1 MAKNGTYQMYFREHG
16 SCSSGVRR
24 QVVWAHK
31 GNYLSL
37 VGDGG
42 EGLIQEVALELGLR
56 VAGGC
61 QEVGEGGQRTGRFHC
76 LFPQE
81 WANTGGEQAEVRLPK
96 HPFPFKK
103 ERIWLFSFC
112 AETTMRVHFRRLPHI
127 HSFLLYTQN
136 PRFVHGSNVAAK
148 NFDFPGSHVAMW
160 LSPDQ

>member
-16 SCSSGVRR
+16 SCSSGVRC
-24 QVVWAHK
+24 QVVRAHK
-31 GNYLSL
+31 GNDLSL
-37 VGDGG
+37 VRDGG

-76 LFPQE
+76 LFTQK

-96 HPFPFKK
+96 HPFLFKK

-112 AETTMRVHFRRLPHI
+112 AETTMRVHFRRLPNI

-148 NFDFPGSHVAMW
+148 NVDFPGSHVAM
-160 LSPDQ
+160 